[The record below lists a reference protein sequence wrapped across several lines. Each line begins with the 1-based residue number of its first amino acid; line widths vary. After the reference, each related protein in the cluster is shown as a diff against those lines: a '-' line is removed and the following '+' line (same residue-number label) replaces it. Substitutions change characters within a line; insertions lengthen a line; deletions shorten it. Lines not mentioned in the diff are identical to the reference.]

1 MPPAGKVDYIVPTWN
16 SAKTLDSSLA
26 SIVAHGNP
34 DRIIIV
40 DNEST
45 DGTLDIA
52 ERHGCVIL
60 KDTASLGSARRTG
73 LLEARTEWIGFVDS
87 DVVLCR
93 DWFSRL
99 LKFMDDRTGGIHGD
113 KLPDWEPYRS
123 AHRATMKGAFADGP
137 LRKGAGDRGFTD
149 NTLVLREV
157 ALKADIESVNAFEDM
172 LITQA
177 VVAEGLEWLHVP
189 VFVDHHESW
198 ETFIRKPGWHSAGLK
213 WLLSRGDI
221 STGRFMRELLLRNS
235 AWYVLDGVKKT
246 MEFHE
251 GKLLRMRLAQLY
263 YLWIGLV
270 RSETMFQLER

>member
-16 SAKTLDSSLA
+16 SARTLDMSLA
-26 SIVAHGNP
+26 SIEAHGNP

-45 DGTLDIA
+45 DGTLEIA

-60 KDTASLGSARRTG
+60 TDTVSLGSARVAG
-73 LLEARTEWIGFVDS
+73 LREARTDWIGFVDS
-87 DVVLCR
+87 DVVLCK
-93 DWFSRL
+93 DWFGRIL
-99 LKFMDDRTGGIHGD
+99 GFMDDRTGGIHGD

-123 AHRATMKGAFADGP
+123 AHRATMKTAFADGP
-137 LRKGAGDRGFTD
+137 LVKGPGDRGFTD

-177 VVAEGLEWLHVP
+177 VVAEGLDWLHVP
-189 VFVDHHESW
+189 VFVDHHEKW

-213 WLLSRGDI
+213 WLLARGEI
-221 STGRFMRELLLRNS
+221 SKGRFLRELLLKNS
-235 AWYVLDGVKKT
+235 AWYVLDGVRKT
-246 MEFHE
+246 MEFHDRR
-251 GKLLRMRLAQLY
+251 LLGMRLAQLY
-263 YLWIGLV
+263 YLWVGLV
-270 RSETMFQLER
+270 RSERMFRLER